1 MRFWILSDLHIEQ
14 SRWNI
19 PAPAPDYDVLIAA
32 GDIHTPLSAGVR
44 WLAERA
50 DGRPVIY
57 VPGNHEWYA
66 YQRRFT
72 ITEEAKRGQEL
83 ADALGIHLLQYAEII
98 IDGVRFLGTS
108 LWTDYAIYGNPVAA
122 MRYAQNGMNDHRVIF
137 PREIGEPLQPEEA
150 LSWHQ
155 VSRVWLSEALRVP
168 FDGTTVVVTHH
179 LPHQDS
185 IHPCYAGDPLTPA
198 FCSDLSALV
207 ENSGA
212 ALWVRGHTH
221 ASCDYIAGQTRVVCN
236 PKGYGPMSVGGQVE
250 NPDFDGS
257 FVVEIGNNR
266 ATSRDEP
273 VPSANGA

>member
-1 MRFWILSDLHIEQ
+1 MRIWILSDLHIEQ
-14 SRWNI
+14 SRWDI
-19 PAPAPDYDVLIAA
+19 PVPTPDYDVLIAA

-72 ITEEAKRGQEL
+72 ITDEAERGQEL
-83 ADALGIHLLQYAEII
+83 AGALGIHLLQDAEII
-98 IDGVRFLGTS
+98 VDGVRFLGSS
-108 LWTDYAIYGNPVAA
+108 LWTDYEIYANPVAA
-122 MRYAQNGMNDHRVIF
+122 MRHAQNWMNDHRVIF
-137 PREIGEPLQPEEA
+137 PREIGKPLKPEEA
-150 LSWHQ
+150 LSWHK

-179 LPHQDS
+179 LPHPDS
-185 IHPCYAGDPLTPA
+185 IHPRYAGDPLTPA
-198 FCSDLSALV
+198 FCSDLSELV

-212 ALWVRGHTH
+212 ALWVHGHTH

-236 PKGYGPMSVGGQVE
+236 PKGYGPVSVGGQFE
-250 NPDFDGS
+250 NSDFDGGL
-257 FVVEIGNNR
+257 VVEIIDDCP
-266 ATSRDEP
+266 TSIREP
-273 VPSANGA
+273 VQTARRV